1 MVYES
6 LLIHENEVVILSC
19 IQKGPTAHGLV
30 PQFIVLRY
38 TNLKEMYRLKMSDR
52 ESEIRS
58 KHSLRSLAQTVSS
71 PVALLMQNLRK

>member
-6 LLIHENEVVILSC
+6 SFIHENEVVILSC

-58 KHSLRSLAQTVSS
+58 KHSLRSLAETVSS
-71 PVALLMQNLRK
+71 PVALIMQNLRK

>member
-6 LLIHENEVVILSC
+6 SFIHENEVVILSC

-58 KHSLRSLAQTVSS
+58 KHSLRSLAETVSS

>member
-6 LLIHENEVVILSC
+6 LFIHENEVVIISC

-38 TNLKEMYRLKMSDR
+38 TNLKEMYRLKMNDR

-58 KHSLRSLAQTVSS
+58 KHSLRSLAETVSS
-71 PVALLMQNLRK
+71 PVAFLM

>member
-6 LLIHENEVVILSC
+6 LFIHGNEVVIISC

-30 PQFIVLRY
+30 PQFIVLRH
-38 TNLKEMYRLKMSDR
+38 TNLKEMYLLKMNDR

-58 KHSLRSLAQTVSS
+58 KHFLRSLAETVSS
-71 PVALLMQNLRK
+71 PVAFLMQNLRK

>member
-1 MVYES
+1 MVDES
-6 LLIHENEVVILSC
+6 LFIHENEVVILSC

-38 TNLKEMYRLKMSDR
+38 TNLKEIHRLKMSDR

-58 KHSLRSLAQTVSS
+58 KHSLRSLAETVSS
-71 PVALLMQNLRK
+71 PVAFLMQNLRK